1 MPYLGRSSNFGVRT
15 VFQYL
20 PSAGDTS
27 VSGADANGKTLAF
40 ADGNYVDVYL
50 NGVKLK
56 TGTDYNTTTANT
68 IAGLTALASND
79 EVTVVVYDA
88 FSLATGFETLGG
100 TFGDDITFN
109 KDGVVLNFGADSDV
123 TITHDPDDGLIF
135 KSAATG
141 DDNPFLLT
149 LQTGETD
156 IAANDV
162 LGAINF
168 QAPDEGTGTDAILV
182 AAGIEAVSEGD
193 FSSSSNATK
202 LSFKTGS
209 SEAASEKMSIS
220 SAGDMTLSGTLISS
234 TSGDDNVVI
243 GQNAGANIA
252 SGGDDNVLIGRDAG
266 DALTTGDQNV
276 AVGFE
281 ALSTEDAH
289 GENVAIG
296 YRALKTLNAG
306 AAGYNTAVG
315 HSAGL
320 SITTGVQNT
329 FVGSMAGDALTE
341 GGDNVGIGRTAL
353 TSDTLG
359 SRNIAIGTGTL
370 QNQNF
375 TTATNSYN
383 IAIGYLTGG
392 AITTGVENTFVG
404 ALAGDATT
412 DADFN
417 VGIGWGALGANT
429 VGSKSVAVGVGVL
442 DAQNP
447 TTATDMHNTAVG
459 HGAAGGV
466 TTGRYNTLMGSI
478 SAQNLTEGGRNTAL
492 GYGALQ
498 TDTLGNRSTA
508 LGFNALGT
516 QNFTTATDSYNIGVG
531 YDAGGAIT
539 TGIFNS
545 IMGGLAGDALTD
557 ADYNVAIGGNSLSTD
572 TKGNKA
578 TAVGYGALNGQN
590 QTTSTDTLNVAVGYT
605 AGNNIS
611 TGKFNTLIG
620 GLAGAS
626 DHTTGLATGSNNVI
640 IGYNM
645 NTSGN
650 ASANQIALG
659 VGFACT
665 GDNNFAFGKS
675 GNIVENDFDTDAS
688 FSRSSDVRL
697 KKNITEQKLG
707 LDFIN
712 DLRTVKYNWKA
723 SHELDSKD
731 SQLSHLYKEKEA
743 DNQMN
748 TTATMHSFI
757 AQEVKSALDKAGVSD
772 FGGWKEDPHG
782 VQKISREM
790 FIIPLVKAVQE
801 LSAKNDA
808 LEARIKTLEDA

>member
-1 MPYLGRSSNFGVRT
+1 
-15 VFQYL
+15 
-20 PSAGDTS
+20 
-27 VSGADANGKTLAF
+27 
-40 ADGNYVDVYL
+40 
-50 NGVKLK
+50 
-56 TGTDYNTTTANT
+56 
-68 IAGLTALASND
+68 
-79 EVTVVVYDA
+79 
-88 FSLATGFETLGG
+88 
-100 TFGDDITFN
+100 
-109 KDGVVLNFGADSDV
+109 
-123 TITHDPDDGLIF
+123 
-135 KSAATG
+135 
-141 DDNPFLLT
+141 
-149 LQTGETD
+149 
-156 IAANDV
+156 
-162 LGAINF
+162 
-168 QAPDEGTGTDAILV
+168 
-182 AAGIEAVSEGD
+182 
-193 FSSSSNATK
+193 
-202 LSFKTGS
+202 
-209 SEAASEKMSIS
+209 
-220 SAGDMTLSGTLISS
+220 
-234 TSGDDNVVI
+234 
-243 GQNAGANIA
+243 
-252 SGGDDNVLIGRDAG
+252 
-266 DALTTGDQNV
+266 
-276 AVGFE
+276 
-281 ALSTEDAH
+281 
-289 GENVAIG
+289 
-296 YRALKTLNAG
+296 
-306 AAGYNTAVG
+306 
-315 HSAGL
+315 
-320 SITTGVQNT
+320 
-329 FVGSMAGDALTE
+329 
-341 GGDNVGIGRTAL
+341 
-353 TSDTLG
+353 
-359 SRNIAIGTGTL
+359 
-370 QNQNF
+370 
-375 TTATNSYN
+375 
-383 IAIGYLTGG
+383 
-392 AITTGVENTFVG
+392 
-404 ALAGDATT
+404 
-412 DADFN
+412 
-417 VGIGWGALGANT
+417 
-429 VGSKSVAVGVGVL
+429 
-442 DAQNP
+442 
-447 TTATDMHNTAVG
+447 
-459 HGAAGGV
+459 
-466 TTGRYNTLMGSI
+466 
-478 SAQNLTEGGRNTAL
+478 
-492 GYGALQ
+492 
-498 TDTLGNRSTA
+498 
-508 LGFNALGT
+508 
-516 QNFTTATDSYNIGVG
+516 NIGVG

-808 LEARIKTLEDA
+808 LEARIKTLED